1 MKRTWDTDKTE
12 RDQRETEF
20 EYRTKGKLANTRN
33 WHTSFLPSSRIRSV
47 PKAVIGESESQSRRR
62 KRRLAGEKDLGKNGF
77 YEVVRSREAA

>member
-62 KRRLAGEKDLGKNGF
+62 KRRLGGKDLGENGF